1 MSADHRPNPLERL
14 KLDIRALA
22 ERERK
27 WPILVQVPRNRAL
40 DLVGMNAQKWA
51 EGARG
56 LLTEDEIDDI
66 LERTFKEGPSALT
79 GLHVGT
85 IRIKVADRMEDD
97 CDELT
102 ILESRPLGE

>member
-1 MSADHRPNPLERL
+1 MSADPRPNPLERL

-40 DLVGMNAQKWA
+40 DLVGMNAKKWA
-51 EGARG
+51 EGSRG
-56 LLTEDEIDDI
+56 FLSEDEIDD
-66 LERTFKEGPSALT
+66 LLSRTAKAGPSALT
-79 GLHVGT
+79 GLQVGT
-85 IRIKVADRMEDD
+85 IRIQVADRMEDD